1 MEVSRNEMKKNN
13 GSKMGFI
20 RFIIEVLY
28 NLYLFCIRYEHK
40 LKFNFHAAKPI
51 PKRRNT
57 MFNVQCTTE
66 EKALV
71 TLAPTT
77 EAGVAV
83 QPVNGVNITVVSGD
97 ATFEVVDNSSFFLIA
112 GSLIGDTQFAVSAE
126 FDPDGDGLTEALADT
141 ITLTVGQAQVKSF
154 GFQVA
159 EPVLK

>member
-1 MEVSRNEMKKNN
+1 M
-13 GSKMGFI
+13 
-20 RFIIEVLY
+20 LY
-28 NLYLFCIRYEHK
+28 QLYIFCIRYEHK
-40 LKFNFHAAKPI
+40 LQFNFHATKPI

-57 MFNVQCTTE
+57 MFNVTCTTE

-71 TLAPTT
+71 VIAPTT

-83 QPVNGVNITVVSGD
+83 QPINGVNITVISGD
-97 ATFEVVDNSSFFLIA
+97 GTFEVVDNSSFFLISGA
-112 GSLIGDTQFAVSAE
+112 LIGDTQYAVSAE

-154 GFQVA
+154 GFAVA